1 MSTIAQAAEVPETL
15 PADDWLPPPESL
27 YRMSVEKYEAMVA
40 SGAFTKQDRFELI
53 NGFLVTKMSEYPPH
67 AVASTLLCQVFWR
80 LVPEGFHLRLDK
92 PLKIPNRSSVPE
104 PDLVLARGMA
114 QDFLAGHPEPKDA
127 PIVVEVADSSLRD
140 DRTVMARIYG
150 GGGVPVYWI
159 VNLVDRQV
167 EVHQGPSAQG
177 YGRIEVFAEGASV
190 PVVIE
195 GVEVGRIAVG
205 DILPKRNPTHEDQQ

>member
-1 MSTIAQAAEVPETL
+1 MSTIAQAAEVPETRS
-15 PADDWLPPPESL
+15 ADDWLPSPESL

-53 NGFLVTKMSEYPPH
+53 NGFLVSKMTQYPPH
-67 AVASTLLCQVFWR
+67 SAACDGTCLALQALLPVGWYVR
-80 LVPEGFHLRLDK
+80 NDRPLR
-92 PLKIPNRSSVPE
+92 IPSRSSEPE
-104 PDLVLARGMA
+104 PDVTVVRGSWRDYEAR
-114 QDFLAGHPEPKDA
+114 HPEPAD
-127 PIVVEVADSSLRD
+127 VVLLVEVADSSLRD

-205 DILPKRNPTHEDQQ
+205 DILPTRNPTPEDRS